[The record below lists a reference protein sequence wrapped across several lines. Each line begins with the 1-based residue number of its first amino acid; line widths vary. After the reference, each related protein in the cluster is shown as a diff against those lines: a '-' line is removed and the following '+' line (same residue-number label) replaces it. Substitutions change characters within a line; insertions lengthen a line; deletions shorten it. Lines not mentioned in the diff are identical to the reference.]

1 MDKRDDYQEPV
12 NRSLINAELDFGRYR
27 PRFRR
32 SAPYWVTVAV
42 FTVVALIILA
52 SLFL

>member
-1 MDKRDDYQEPV
+1 MDRRDDYQEPV
-12 NRSLINAELDFGRYR
+12 NRSLLAELEIGRYR

-42 FTVVALIILA
+42 FASFALIIVA